1 MLTTNFKNQVINLLT
16 GRINQ
21 MSYGN
26 ITVGL
31 SYTEPTVTPP
41 SGTISYN
48 EPSPDTGYE
57 RVFLGSYQQSLTLL
71 MSASEDGYSENI
83 KNIFFPKALIDYP
96 FNVTH
101 FMIFGGNT
109 MLAWDTLTNPVKPL
123 RDTVPIVEI
132 GNLKIEID

>member
-1 MLTTNFKNQVINLLT
+1 MLTPTLKNQIINMLT
-16 GRINQ
+16 GRG
-21 MSYGN
+21 SYMN
-26 ITVGL
+26 YSTITVGL

-41 SGTISYN
+41 SGTMSYN

-57 RVFLGSYQQSLTLL
+57 RVLLGSDSQSLTWL
-71 MSASEDGYSENI
+71 MQASVDGYSENI

-101 FMIFGGNT
+101 FMIFSGNT
-109 MLAWDTLTNPVKPL
+109 MLAWDSLTNPVKPL

>member
-1 MLTTNFKNQVINLLT
+1 MLTPTLKNQIINLLT
-16 GRINQ
+16 GRSSSV
-21 MSYGN
+21 SYGN

-41 SGTISYN
+41 SGTMSFN

-57 RVFLGSYQQSLTLL
+57 RVLLGSNSQSLTLL

-101 FMIFGGNT
+101 FMIFGGST

-123 RDTVPIVEI
+123 KDTVPIVEI

>member
-1 MLTTNFKNQVINLLT
+1 MLTPTFKNQIINLLT
-16 GRINQ
+16 GRIQ
-21 MSYGN
+21 QIGYGN

-31 SYTEPTVTPP
+31 SYTEPTITQP
-41 SGTISYN
+41 SGTMSYN

-57 RVFLGSYQQSLTLL
+57 RVLLGSYQQNLTWL
-71 MSASEDGYSENI
+71 MDASEDGYSENI

-101 FMIFGGNT
+101 FMIFAGNT

-123 RDTVPIVEI
+123 ADTVPIVEI